1 MLLPSWMELAAAEP
15 FDGDLRL
22 GSDAEQGPGIRGRWA
37 TTLLAQT
44 LWRAVG
50 QLVSELCERDFVKSL
65 GYMSVL
71 NDKWREGAPLSL
83 LLELCR
89 CAASASR
96 DSGVRRSCLT
106 T

>member
-1 MLLPSWMELAAAEP
+1 MRPM
-15 FDGDLRL
+15 GD
-22 GSDAEQGPGIRGRWA
+22 DVN
-37 TTLLAQT
+37 TQT

-50 QLVSELCERDFVKSL
+50 HLVSKLCERDFAKSL

-71 NDKWREGAPLSL
+71 SDKWREGAPFSL
-83 LLELCR
+83 LLELRR
-89 CAASASR
+89 CAASASL